1 MKTKST
7 GRTGIALGVAALL
20 IVVFSLASSLARRIG
35 AVEPRVRI
43 ERGEA
48 GTEAAQNAV
57 LTRAQSVQRTMS
69 GEVAVTAERLR
80 EASDLALCAGLLA
93 IRGGQT
99 ETSLIREIRERNLLP
114 AGARLTD
121 KANVLA
127 TPYGT
132 LVLHFRPSP
141 LEIEALSIGRDKAAG
156 PALIVRIA
164 GDLSGAEGAR
174 IWSSIRLDEIQLP
187 RPFAPE
193 AEVIAAGW
201 QAESLPVRQ

>member
-7 GRTGIALGVAALL
+7 GRAGIALGVAALL
-20 IVVFSLASSLARRIG
+20 IVGFSLASSLARRIG

-43 ERGEA
+43 ERGGA

-57 LTRAQSVQRTMS
+57 LTRVQSVQRTLS

-99 ETSLIREIRERNLLP
+99 EASLIREIRERNLLP
-114 AGARLTD
+114 AGARLTG

-132 LVLHFRPSP
+132 LVLRFRPSP
-141 LEIEALSIGRDKAAG
+141 LGIEALSIGRDKAAG

-174 IWSSIRLDEIQLP
+174 IWSSTRLDEIELP

-201 QAESLPVRQ
+201 QAENPPVRQ